1 MQVFDGTQRL
11 IGAAR
16 LRPFGSVVLGRGRW
30 NALKRSLI
38 PGETSRGLPFLALLA
53 MAASLAGLLDL
64 PRSLPICEPG

>member
-16 LRPFGSVVLGRGRW
+16 RLVRISRPWPGAVEC
-30 NALKRSLI
+30 AKRSLI
-38 PGETSRGLPFLALLA
+38 PGETSLGLPFLALLA